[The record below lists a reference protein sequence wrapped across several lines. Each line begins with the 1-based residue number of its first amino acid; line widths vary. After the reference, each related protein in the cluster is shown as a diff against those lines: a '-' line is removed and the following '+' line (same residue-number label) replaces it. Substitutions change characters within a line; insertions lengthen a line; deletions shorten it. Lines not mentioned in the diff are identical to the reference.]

1 MGCPKKKQ
9 EAKIIGVLGFLAT
22 CLCLLFAMCCSMRE
36 ESMIE
41 KLHRIVK
48 EKNSLKVIEIF
59 FVET

>member
-9 EAKIIGVLGFLAT
+9 EARMVVEFIIDVLRFLT
-22 CLCLLFAMCCSMRE
+22 TFLCLLFAMCCSMRE

-48 EKNSLKVIEIF
+48 EKTHRKL
-59 FVET
+59 